1 MGSCTTCGGE
11 PGAADGAC
19 PRCATPVGGP
29 AAPPAPARR
38 DDGSPAAGPAAPA
51 SRAGPAPPAP
61 RAGPVDVFISH
72 APEDERPLGRLE
84 VHLGLMK
91 RQGLLRTWHRG
102 RVGAGGEPDAEAAAR
117 LDAAW
122 LILLLVS
129 ADYLASED
137 CFTHEMTRALARHD
151 SGAARVIPVLVHA
164 CDWAS
169 APFGKLEPLPTGSK
183 PVSSWRNRNE
193 GWANIA
199 RGIRSIVEAARP
211 SAGGLEAGESLAEP
225 THLGAPWG
233 YVPRPPSMP
242 EYGPPPTRVEKDLD
256 SRPTVRSLSSP
267 GESDDSYERSL
278 ADELLQAPRSPGPA
292 PGAPRTVQ
300 RRPLLE
306 LRPRTADLVGRE
318 DDVAEI
324 LQDLGPGG
332 TMLVGPAGIGKTAL
346 ALRLAEELAPHY
358 PGAALYIDLDG
369 ASKTPLDPA
378 MAMVRVLEELIP
390 GFERPFEAAA
400 LEAAYR
406 AALGSRRAL
415 LVLDNA
421 RDRVQVERLVP
432 QSTPSLFLVTAA
444 RPFSLPG
451 LPVRGLG
458 ALAPDDA
465 CALIRALAPR
475 VPEAAAAELAALC
488 GCVPLALCVAAG
500 ALAAEENLDP
510 ADYVARL
517 RAAPRALGPAD
528 APLGASLDLLPRS
541 LQEAWCQLGT
551 VPGDFDL
558 EVAARVLGETTSAAS
573 EHLRELAR
581 RNLVTWDDA
590 TGLGRMHDSARAH
603 ARARRAAA
611 VRAPRGG

>member
-1 MGSCTTCGGE
+1 MGSW
-11 PGAADGAC
+11 
-19 PRCATPVGGP
+19 
-29 AAPPAPARR
+29 
-38 DDGSPAAGPAAPA
+38 
-51 SRAGPAPPAP
+51 
-61 RAGPVDVFISH
+61 PVDVFISH
-72 APEDERPLGRLE
+72 VPEDERPLGRLE

-102 RVGAGGEPDAEAAAR
+102 RVGAGGEPGAEAAAR

-137 CFTHEMTRALARHD
+137 CFTYDMARALARHD
-151 SGAARVIPVLVHA
+151 RGAARVIPVLVHA

-193 GWANIA
+193 GWANVA
-199 RGIRSIVEAARP
+199 RGIRSIVEAARQSP
-211 SAGGLEAGESLAEP
+211 GGLEAGGFLAEP
-225 THLGAPWG
+225 TYLGAQ
-233 YVPRPPSMP
+233 PR
-242 EYGPPPTRVEKDLD
+242 YRRLPPPEPGFLLESILIEECDPA
-256 SRPTVRSLSSP
+256 SRHTVRSPSFP
-267 GESDDSYERSL
+267 EESDDRDERSGEN
-278 ADELLQAPRSPGPA
+278 DFPQAPRSPWPA
-292 PGAPRTVQ
+292 PRVPRAAP

-306 LRPRTADLVGRE
+306 LRPRTVDLVGRE

-324 LQDLGPGG
+324 LQDLGPSG

-358 PGAALYIDLDG
+358 PDAALYIDLEG

-378 MAMVRVLEELIP
+378 MAMVRVLEELSP

-421 RDRVQVERLVP
+421 RDRVQLERLVP

-451 LPVRGLG
+451 LSVRGLG

-475 VPEAAAAELAALC
+475 VPEATAAELAAQC
-488 GCVPLALCVAAG
+488 GHVPLALCVAAG
-500 ALAAEENLDP
+500 ALAADESLDP

-558 EVAARVLGETTSAAS
+558 EAAARALGETPSAAS
-573 EHLRELAR
+573 EDLRELAR
-581 RNLVTWDDA
+581 WNLVAWDDA

-603 ARARRAAA
+603 ARARRAAE
-611 VRAPRGG
+611 VRARRGG

>member
-1 MGSCTTCGGE
+1 MGSW
-11 PGAADGAC
+11 
-19 PRCATPVGGP
+19 
-29 AAPPAPARR
+29 
-38 DDGSPAAGPAAPA
+38 
-51 SRAGPAPPAP
+51 
-61 RAGPVDVFISH
+61 PVDVFISH
-72 APEDERPLGRLE
+72 VPEDERPLGRLE

-102 RVGAGGEPDAEAAAR
+102 RVGAGGEPGADAAAR

-169 APFGKLEPLPTGSK
+169 APFARLEPLPTGSK

-211 SAGGLEAGESLAEP
+211 SAGGLEAGGFVAEP

-233 YVPRPPSMP
+233 YAPRPPAVP
-242 EYGPPPTRVEKDLD
+242 GYGPPPTLVEKDLE
-256 SRPTVRSLSSP
+256 SRHTLRSLSSP
-267 GESDDSYERSL
+267 QESDDRDERSV
-278 ADELLQAPRSPGPA
+278 ADEVLQAPRSLSSAPRAPDPA
-292 PGAPRTVQ
+292 P
-300 RRPLLE
+300 RRPLLA

-318 DDVAEI
+318 EDIAEI
-324 LQDLGPGG
+324 LQGLGRGG

-358 PGAALYIDLDG
+358 PDAALYIDLEG
-369 ASKTPLDPA
+369 ASTTPLDPA
-378 MAMVRVLEELIP
+378 VAMVRVLEELIP
-390 GFERPFEAAA
+390 GFERPLLTAA
-400 LEAAYR
+400 LKAAYR

-421 RDRVQVERLVP
+421 RDSAQLERLVP
-432 QSTPSLFLVTAA
+432 DTTTSLFLVTST

-451 LPVRGLG
+451 LSERRLG

-465 CALIRALAPR
+465 RALVRALAPR
-475 VPEAAAAELAALC
+475 VSESAAAELAAQC
-488 GCVPLALCVAAG
+488 GHVPLALCVAAG
-500 ALAAEENLDP
+500 ALAADESLAP
-510 ADYVARL
+510 ADYLARL
-517 RAAPRALGPAD
+517 RAAPRVLGPAA
-528 APLGASLDLLPRS
+528 APLGASVDLLPRS

-558 EVAARVLGETTSAAS
+558 AAAARVLGVTPSAAS
-573 EHLRELAR
+573 EHLRALAR
-581 RNLVTWDDA
+581 RSLVAWDDA

-603 ARARRAAA
+603 ARARRAAE
-611 VRAPRGG
+611 VRARRGG

>member
-1 MGSCTTCGGE
+1 MGSW
-11 PGAADGAC
+11 
-19 PRCATPVGGP
+19 
-29 AAPPAPARR
+29 
-38 DDGSPAAGPAAPA
+38 
-51 SRAGPAPPAP
+51 
-61 RAGPVDVFISH
+61 PVDVFISH
-72 APEDERPLGRLE
+72 VPEDERPLGRLE

-102 RVGAGGEPDAEAAAR
+102 RVGAGGEPGAEAAAR
-117 LDAAW
+117 LDAAG

-137 CFTHEMTRALARHD
+137 CFAHEMTRALARHD

-169 APFGKLEPLPTGSK
+169 APFGRLEPLPTGSK

-199 RGIRSIVEAARP
+199 RGIRSLVEAARP

-225 THLGAPWG
+225 TYLGAHPGHERLPPPVPG
-233 YVPRPPSMP
+233 YVPRSIEIEENAPA
-242 EYGPPPTRVEKDLD
+242 
-256 SRPTVRSLSSP
+256 SRQTVRSPSFP
-267 GESDDSYERSL
+267 EESDDRDERSGEN
-278 ADELLQAPRSPGPA
+278 DFPRAPRSPWPA
-292 PGAPRTVQ
+292 PRVPRTAP
-300 RRPLLE
+300 RRPLLD

-318 DDVAEI
+318 EDIAAI

-358 PGAALYIDLDG
+358 PDAGLYIDLEG
-369 ASKTPLDPA
+369 ASTAPLDPA
-378 MAMVRVLEELIP
+378 MAMVRVLQELIP
-390 GFERPFEAAA
+390 GFERPLQAAA

-421 RDRVQVERLVP
+421 RDRAQLERLVP
-432 QSTPSLFLVTAA
+432 DATTSLFLVTAT

-451 LPVRGLG
+451 LSVRGLG
-458 ALAPDDA
+458 ALAPGDA

-475 VPEAAAAELAALC
+475 VPEAAAAELAAQC

-500 ALAAEENLDP
+500 ALAADEGLDP
-510 ADYVARL
+510 ADYLARL
-517 RAAPRALGPAD
+517 RAAPRVLGPAD

-551 VPGDFDL
+551 VPGEFDL
-558 EVAARVLGETTSAAS
+558 EAAARALGVAPSAAS

-581 RNLVTWDDA
+581 RSLVAWDDA
-590 TGLGRMHDSARAH
+590 TGLGRMHDSARDH
-603 ARARRAAA
+603 ARARRAAEM
-611 VRAPRGG
+611 RARRGG